1 MKVSSLKRSVCVGA
15 FGQVGG
21 VISGF
26 LCVVIMSLVSPRDFF
41 DSPIRVAVFTTSCG
55 LIGAIATFSAS
66 FSLGVS
72 KSPLV
77 SIPVALGVV
86 IGLCLI
92 LKLILSP
99 AGDDSPIGKVFSLVT
114 IVFALCQLAAGP
126 KPASLSDSQR
136 VNGPQTQEAPTKPS
150 YYELSLPR
158 VLRTG
163 LTTALATLVVL
174 LAVLLRLPLLNL
186 FEIDGWGVFL
196 YVVLGFFLGG
206 AGSLGNALCPGT

>member
-1 MKVSSLKRSVCVGA
+1 M
-15 FGQVGG
+15 
-21 VISGF
+21 
-26 LCVVIMSLVSPRDFF
+26 CVVILSLVSSRDFF

-55 LIGAIATFSAS
+55 LIGAIAAFSAS

-72 KSPLV
+72 KSRLV

-86 IGLCLI
+86 IGLCI
-92 LKLILSP
+92 GFKLILSP
-99 AGDDSPIGKVFSLVT
+99 AGDDSPIGKLFSLVT
-114 IVFALCQLAAGP
+114 IVFALCQLALGP
-126 KPASLSDSQR
+126 KPASPRDSLR
-136 VNGPQTQEAPTKPS
+136 VNGPRAQKTPTKPS
-150 YYELSLPR
+150 YKLSLLR

-196 YVVLGFFLGG
+196 YTVFGLFLGG
-206 AGSLGNALCPGT
+206 AASLSNALCPGT

>member
-21 VISGF
+21 VIGGF
-26 LCVVIMSLVSPRDFF
+26 FCVVIMSLVSPRDFF

-55 LIGAIATFSAS
+55 LIGAIAAFSAS
-66 FSLGVS
+66 FSLGVA
-72 KSPLV
+72 KSRLV

-86 IGLCLI
+86 MGLCLI
-92 LKLILSP
+92 LKLVLSP

-114 IVFALCQLAAGP
+114 IVFAICQLAVAR
-126 KPASLSDSQR
+126 KPASSRDSPQA
-136 VNGPQTQEAPTKPS
+136 NGPQTQESPTRPA
-150 YYELSLPR
+150 YRMSLPR
-158 VLRTG
+158 MLRTG

-196 YVVLGFFLGG
+196 YTVLGFFLGG
-206 AGSLGNALCPGT
+206 AGSLGNALCPGA